1 MPHQKDCKP
10 EPGFLQPAIDLNACE
25 GKGPCIP
32 ACPYGVLELK
42 LLTGDE
48 FRQLSFFG
56 RIKTRVHGREK
67 AAVSFPEKCHACGTC
82 VTACPEKAIT
92 LTRFLP

>member
-1 MPHQKDCKP
+1 MPDHVTCKP
-10 EPGFLQPAIDLNACE
+10 EAGLLKPVINLNACE

-42 LLTGDE
+42 PLTGDG

-82 VTACPEKAIT
+82 VAVCPEKAIS